1 MNVLIV
7 SILAPLITSIQQFPQ
22 LYKIY
27 KTHSVKDLSIYSLF
41 LIWIANIMWLLHGY
55 YIYDYSLMISGTISL
70 IINTCIILLYLFYS
84 I

>member
-1 MNVLIV
+1 MNELIV

-27 KTHSVKDLSIYSLF
+27 KTHSVKDLSIYSIC
-41 LIWIANIMWLLHGY
+41 LILLANMLWLLHGY
-55 YIYDYSLMISGTISL
+55 YLYDYALMISGTISL
-70 IINTCIILLYLFYS
+70 IINTSVLILYLFYS